1 MKVLVAD
8 DSIVSRHLMMEILRR
23 WQYEPVPAA
32 DGQEAWNILQQPDA
46 PRLVILDWMMP
57 ALSGLEVCRRVR
69 QQAREPYTYIILLT
83 SRGEKTDVVEG
94 MEAGADDYVVKPFDV
109 NELKVRLRAG
119 RRIAELH
126 TELLAAREALRDE
139 ATRDSLTRFWNRRSV
154 LEILEREL
162 TRGERE
168 GRPVGVVMF
177 DLDHFKR
184 VNDTYGHLAGDAV
197 LREMAARISSTLRPY
212 DSCGRYGGEEFLIVL
227 PGCDLETARRH
238 AERCLHVLSAAAID
252 IGGAEIALTASF
264 GVTAL
269 PPGGRA
275 VADLMIRI
283 ADEALYQ
290 AKRNGRNR
298 VEAISAPEPSGAAT
312 SA

>member
-23 WQYEPVPAA
+23 WQYDPVPAA

-57 ALSGLEVCRRVR
+57 GLSGLEVCRRVR
-69 QQAREPYTYIILLT
+69 QQAKEPYTYIILLT

-162 TRGERE
+162 SRSERE
-168 GRPVGVVMF
+168 SRPLGLVMF

-238 AERCLHVLSAAAID
+238 AERCLHVLSAAPID
-252 IGGAEIALTASF
+252 IGSTQLALTASF

-269 PPGGRA
+269 PPGRHA
-275 VADLMIRI
+275 VADTMIQL

-298 VEAISAPEPSGAAT
+298 VEVIPAPEPSGAAT